1 MKKLFI
7 VLISLMISLSA
18 YAESERG
25 SVLTKPVI
33 VNGSN
38 AVPSLVVNP
47 TIDRATGGWTTFD
60 YAKVLVP
67 ANDTG
72 TVTVTQAVM
81 ERWQALTTLYVT
93 NATAVAAF
101 QDVEIS
107 DLPVVGNLRLV
118 FDKDGPVT
126 NSWQLLLLFK

>member
-25 SVLTKPVI
+25 SVLTQPVI

-38 AVPSLVVNP
+38 AVPSIVVNP

-60 YAKVLVP
+60 YVKVLVP

-72 TVTVTQAVM
+72 TVVVTQAVM
-81 ERWQALTTLYVT
+81 GRWQALTTLYIT
-93 NATAVAAF
+93 NATAVAAIS
-101 QDVEIS
+101 DIEIS
-107 DLPVVGNLRLV
+107 DYPVVGNLKLT
-118 FDKDGPVT
+118 FDKEGSST